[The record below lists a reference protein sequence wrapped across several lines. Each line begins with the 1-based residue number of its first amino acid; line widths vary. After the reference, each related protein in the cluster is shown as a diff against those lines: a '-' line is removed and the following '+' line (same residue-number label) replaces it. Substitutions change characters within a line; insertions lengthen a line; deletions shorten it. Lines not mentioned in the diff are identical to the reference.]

1 MQFVGNHEGII
12 TVVVI
17 CMWAELSSAFRN
29 LFSGQNPMAKTGM
42 EKREER
48 DDTKGNL
55 F

>member
-1 MQFVGNHEGII
+1 M
-12 TVVVI
+12 VVI
-17 CMWAELSSAFRN
+17 YMWAELSISSLAQTAFRN

-48 DDTKGNL
+48 GVTKGTL